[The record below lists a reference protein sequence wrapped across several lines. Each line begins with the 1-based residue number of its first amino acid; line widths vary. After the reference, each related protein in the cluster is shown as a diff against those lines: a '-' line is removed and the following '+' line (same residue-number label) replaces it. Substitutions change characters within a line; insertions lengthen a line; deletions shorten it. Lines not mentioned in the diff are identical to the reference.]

1 MTIIFIVFIIFILLY
16 SIILH
21 ELAHGWVAYKLGDST
36 PKLAGRLTFNPLAHI
51 DLIGTIILPIF
62 LLIIS
67 KGNIALGFAKPV
79 PINPY
84 NFKNPKKDVM
94 WTGVAGPLANILLA
108 LFFILLI
115 KLDINSSFL
124 YMIFSYGIFI
134 NLLLAIFNLLPIPP
148 LDGSKVVASFLTPRG
163 AYLYLKSEIIGII
176 AIFILIYSGF
186 LQWFVFPIIKSI
198 FYLVGIRFDLFE

>member
-1 MTIIFIVFIIFILLY
+1 MMIIFIVFIIFILLY

-21 ELAHGWVAYKLGDST
+21 ELAHGWIAYKLGDST
-36 PKLAGRLTFNPLAHI
+36 PKLAGRLTLNPFAHI
-51 DLIGTIILPIF
+51 DLVGTIILPLF

-67 KGNIALGFAKPV
+67 RGSIALGFAKPV

-94 WTGVAGPLANILLA
+94 WVGIAGPLANILLA

-115 KLDINSSFL
+115 KLNISSSFL

-148 LDGSKVVASFLTPRG
+148 LDGSKVVASFLSPRQ
-163 AYLYLKSEIIGII
+163 AYLYLKSEMIGII
-176 AIFILIYSGF
+176 IIFILIYLGF
-186 LQWFVFPIIKSI
+186 LQGFIFPIIKSI
-198 FYLVGIRFDLFE
+198 FYLAGIRFELFE